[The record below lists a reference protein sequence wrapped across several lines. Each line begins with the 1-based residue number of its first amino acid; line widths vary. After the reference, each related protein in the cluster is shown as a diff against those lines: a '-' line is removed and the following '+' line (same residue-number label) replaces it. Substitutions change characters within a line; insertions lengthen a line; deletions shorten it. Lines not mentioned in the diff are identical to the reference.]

1 MWVKKMSIS
10 NHFPVKQK
18 IIDICVQG
26 LIDDIHSSERCFVYK
41 HLTIIIL
48 IFTYFDLRKGEHSAL
63 FCFPSLSMTLK
74 CSI

>member
-1 MWVKKMSIS
+1 MCQNIKG
-10 NHFPVKQK
+10 KQ
-18 IIDICVQG
+18 IFG
-26 LIDDIHSSERCFVYK
+26 LSTLSTDKAQFLLTWPLNSSERCFVYK

-74 CSI
+74 CRI